1 MRSLRFFRPRNRWS
15 FHHICYIYSKS
26 ARSFPFRPLCFQR
39 FLRTTKMSDFCT
51 HIPSFRYAYG
61 RISIEKVQTSRG
73 HRKFFCQ
80 HASCFHTVR
89 SGRMFTVF
97 SVRHRASSPFSR
109 VAIVLRHNAL
119 IDSGLLTRVQNC
131 SILFRLLSTAPHD
144 AAVDFTFCVAVPFA
158 GRVIL
163 PAKIFALRIFCTSSN
178 FLYFVLNS
186 IVHKKLCD
194 CPSH

>member
-119 IDSGLLTRVQNC
+119 IDSGLLTRVRNHLIPLSSPLHSTSRCC
-131 SILFRLLSTAPHD
+131 SRLHFLRG
-144 AAVDFTFCVAVPFA
+144 C
-158 GRVIL
+158 
-163 PAKIFALRIFCTSSN
+163 ALRRQG
-178 FLYFVLNS
+178 NS
-186 IVHKKLCD
+186 
-194 CPSH
+194 PR